1 MEYVPYA
8 FFNMLSPLFSILFAY
23 LNYKIRRYGD
33 DEPSLRARRSQPA
46 EKAITDD
53 ERKDF

>member
-8 FFNMLSPLFSILFAY
+8 FFNFLSPMFSILFAY

-33 DEPSLRARRSQPA
+33 DEPASKKMESDKKRIDS
-46 EKAITDD
+46 
-53 ERKDF
+53 